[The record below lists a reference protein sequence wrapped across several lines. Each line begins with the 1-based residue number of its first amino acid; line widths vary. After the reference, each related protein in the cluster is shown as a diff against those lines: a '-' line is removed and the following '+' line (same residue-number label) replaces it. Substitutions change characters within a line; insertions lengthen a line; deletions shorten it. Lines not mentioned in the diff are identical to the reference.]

1 MTIQLPVV
9 LWTVICF
16 LLMTVILKNLLFK
29 PVLELLDSRK
39 AKSAAAREKQALI
52 EQMEHEH
59 SEKLSEIERENQKR
73 REQSIKKE
81 LEEIRAQ
88 NKNDIENAKA
98 ARLASAEEY
107 KAKTDT
113 EKQTVISSFNEKSD
127 EIVRAFAERLIS
139 R

>member
-59 SEKLSEIERENQKR
+59 SEKLSEIERKNQKR
-73 REQSIKKE
+73 REQSIKTE

-113 EKQTVISSFNEKSD
+113 EKQAVISSFNEKSD

>member
-16 LLMTVILKNLLFK
+16 LLMTAILKNLLFK

-113 EKQTVISSFNEKSD
+113 EKQAVISSFNEKSD

>member
-113 EKQTVISSFNEKSD
+113 EKQAVISSFNEKSD

>member
-73 REQSIKKE
+73 REQSIKTE

-113 EKQTVISSFNEKSD
+113 EKQAVVSSFNEKSD

>member
-39 AKSAAAREKQALI
+39 TKSAAAREKQALI

-113 EKQTVISSFNEKSD
+113 EKQAVISSFNEKSD

>member
-73 REQSIKKE
+73 REQRIKTE

-113 EKQTVISSFNEKSD
+113 EKQAVISSFNEKSD